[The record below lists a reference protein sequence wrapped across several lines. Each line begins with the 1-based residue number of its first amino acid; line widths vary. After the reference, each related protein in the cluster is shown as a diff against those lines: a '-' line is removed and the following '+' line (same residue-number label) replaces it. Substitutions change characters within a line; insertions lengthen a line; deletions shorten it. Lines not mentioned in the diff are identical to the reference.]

1 MREGVVEIDG
11 ARGEGGGQILRTS
24 LALSL
29 ITRRPLHMTRI
40 RANRPK
46 PGLQRQH
53 VACVQAAAVLSG
65 ATVRGAEVGS
75 SSIELVPGDAWASE
89 LEIDIGTA
97 GSTSLVVQTI
107 LVPAL
112 ASGRALR
119 ARITG
124 GTHNPFAPPFEFLDR
139 VFLPHLRAMGADVT
153 LTLERHGMMPKGGG
167 ALLLEVR
174 PSKLSPI
181 AIVDAPPLA
190 SCRATAIVAGL
201 PRHVAERELATAR
214 EEMPSPACVLVEL
227 AHGPHNVFM
236 CEAELAN
243 GARELVTSHGK
254 KGYPAEDVAMD
265 AIDELQDFVDAAVPV
280 GEHLADQLLLP
291 LAVAGGGSY
300 RTGPLS
306 LHTTTNIETIRC
318 FLDLPIRT
326 EGDLV
331 RLG

>member
-1 MREGVVEIDG
+1 MTPVEIDG
-11 ARGEGGGQILRTS
+11 SRGEGGGQILRTS

-29 ITRRPLHMTRI
+29 ITRRPLRMRHI

-53 VACVQAAAVLSG
+53 VACVQAAAMLSG
-65 ATVRGAEVGS
+65 AVTRGVELGS
-75 SSIELVPGDAWASE
+75 DAIELAPGAAWAEE

-107 LVPAL
+107 LVPAI
-112 ASGRALR
+112 ASGRRLR

-167 ALLLEVR
+167 AIVVEVR
-174 PSKLSPI
+174 PSTLRPI

-190 SCRATAIVAGL
+190 TCRATAIVAGL

-214 EEMPSPACVLVEL
+214 EEMPSPECVLVEL

-243 GARELVTSHGK
+243 GARELITSHGK

-265 AIDELQDFVDAAVPV
+265 AIDELQEFVDAAVPV

-306 LHTTTNIETIRC
+306 LHATTNIETIGA
-318 FLDLPIRT
+318 FLDLPIKWT
-326 EGDLV
+326 GELV
-331 RLG
+331 TLG

>member
-1 MREGVVEIDG
+1 MR
-11 ARGEGGGQILRTS
+11 RL
-24 LALSL
+24 
-29 ITRRPLHMTRI
+29 

-53 VACVQAAAVLSG
+53 IACVQAAAMLSG
-65 ATVRGAEVGS
+65 AVVRGVELGS
-75 SSIELVPGDAWASE
+75 DVIELAPGDAWIEE

-107 LVPAL
+107 LVPAI
-112 ASGRALR
+112 ASGHRLR

-167 ALLLEVR
+167 AIVVEVR

-190 SCRATAIVAGL
+190 TCRAMAIVAGL

-214 EEMPSPACVLVEL
+214 EEMPSPECVLVEL
-227 AHGPHNVFM
+227 PHGPHNVFM

-306 LHTTTNIETIRC
+306 LHATTNIETIGA
-318 FLDLPIRT
+318 FLEVPIKVT
-326 EGDLV
+326 GDLV
-331 RLG
+331 TLG